1 MAFIFTMVY
10 KTNLISTIVDSG
22 GSHQSGKDVYKT
34 NLISTIVDSTSYTAN
49 QSFVYKTNLISTI
62 VDYDSLKF
70 FILSSIR
77 LI

>member
-1 MAFIFTMVY
+1 MR
-10 KTNLISTIVDSG
+10 
-22 GSHQSGKDVYKT
+22 DVYKT
-34 NLISTIVDSTSYTAN
+34 NLISTIVDKYVAYTRAK
-49 QSFVYKTNLISTI
+49 QVYKTNLISTI